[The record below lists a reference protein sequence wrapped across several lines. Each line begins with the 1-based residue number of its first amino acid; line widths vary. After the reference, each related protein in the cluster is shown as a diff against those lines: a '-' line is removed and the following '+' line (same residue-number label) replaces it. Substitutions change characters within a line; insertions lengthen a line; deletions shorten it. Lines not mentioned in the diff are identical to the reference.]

1 MKLDII
7 IATYN
12 RSSVLPNALA
22 SLCEAT
28 PVDELSVT
36 VTVVDNNSTDN
47 TRETIEK
54 FKAEHS
60 VEIRYLLETKQGKS
74 RALNKGI
81 GETQADLIGF
91 IDDDITV
98 PKDWFVEVSR
108 VFGKRWDE
116 VDFLGGRVLPL
127 WEGEMPSWL
136 PKNVSGVLALQD
148 HGDRELFYGGSFE
161 GQLPG
166 CQAIIKRS
174 ALTDVGP
181 YNEELGPCGKN
192 LLGSEDDEMFYRLL
206 DAGKRGIYSPN
217 LVCYHRIP
225 PYRLTKRYFREW
237 SYNWGR
243 AQALI
248 DSERLEYKGTRIIGV
263 PRYLYGNAIRS
274 AWRMPTC
281 LLAGQAAD
289 CFSNELNL
297 WILAGFISQR
307 DEALMG
313 RFTRKVLN
321 TVNGEEVTR

>member
-28 PVDELSVT
+28 PADDLDLT
-36 VTVVDNNSTDN
+36 ITVVDNNSTDN
-47 TRETIEK
+47 TQETVEK
-54 FKAEHS
+54 FK
-60 VEIRYLLETKQGKS
+60 VECPVKIRYLRETKQGKS

-81 GETQADLIGF
+81 RESQADLIGF

-98 PKDWFVEVSR
+98 PQNWVVEVSR

-127 WEGEMPSWL
+127 WQGEIPAWL
-136 PKNVSGVLALQD
+136 PQNVSGVLALQD
-148 HGDRELFYGGSFE
+148 HGNHEHKYGSSFE

-174 ALTDVGP
+174 ALTEVGP
-181 YNEELGPCGKN
+181 YNEQLGPCGKD

-206 DAGKRGIYSPN
+206 DAGKRGIYSPS
-217 LVCYHRIP
+217 LFCYHLIP
-225 PYRLTKRYFREW
+225 SYRLTKPYFREW

-248 DSERLEYKGTRIIGV
+248 DSNRSEYAGPRILGV
-263 PRYLYGNAIRS
+263 PRYLYGNAFRG
-274 AWRMPTC
+274 ACRMPAA
-281 LLAGQAAD
+281 LLMRNAAD
-289 CFSNELNL
+289 YFSSELNI

-307 DEALMG
+307 DDARITRLM
-313 RFTRKVLN
+313 RSFLN
-321 TVNGEEVTR
+321 KLNGTEVSR